1 MESRYSFTMRKSIL
15 RKEAVADLPQGI
27 DIPSVATAL
36 ISSEDPAHPIEN
48 AFDSHHGPGSSY
60 WQAQDPGDQN
70 IVLAFDTP
78 QPIQQISLEVEELE
92 SPRSQEVQIS
102 VSTDQGRT
110 YKTVV
115 TQGFN
120 FSPPGTTFEREIWTV
135 NLDPITHLRLLI
147 KPDTHNQEGYAS
159 LTSLILQ

>member
-1 MESRYSFTMRKSIL
+1 MRKSIL
-15 RKEAVADLPQGI
+15 RKENVTDLPQGI
-27 DIPSVATAL
+27 DIPALASAL

-48 AFDSHHGPGSSY
+48 AFDPSHGPGSSY
-60 WQAQDPGDQN
+60 WRAQDPGDQN

-78 QPIQQISLEVEELE
+78 QQIHQIVVEIEELQT
-92 SPRSQEVQIS
+92 PRSQELQIS
-102 VSTDQGRT
+102 TSSDQGRT
-110 YKTVV
+110 YTPVV

-135 NLDPITHLRLLI
+135 TLDPITHLRLLI
-147 KPDTHNQEGYAS
+147 KPDTSNDACYAC